1 MPREGQVEYI
11 ADKHWH
17 TGAGRKE
24 AAQKQ
29 ELVSLKGATFRTHA
43 IN

>member
-1 MPREGQVEYI
+1 MDYT
-11 ADKHWH
+11 ADKHSY

-29 ELVSLKGATFRTHA
+29 ELVSLKGATFGTCA